1 MQSTDPE
8 NCFHNA
14 EAFTLSS
21 LPALKTVT
29 IGNFAFSNVKGFR
42 IGYANQAGEGGVR
55 EGCVHE
61 LQAAVRE
68 QWEWDVRL
76 SGRREPFRMKNNNS
90 LTSFANATVL
100 FNESAGN
107 EAPWID
113 DIRKK
118 VLRKKGYV

>member
-42 IGYANQAGEGGVR
+42 IGYANKLEKVEYGKE
-55 EGCVHE
+55 CV
-61 LQAAVRE
+61 VNCK
-68 QWEWDVRL
+68 RL
-76 SGRREPFRMKNNNS
+76 YVNSGNGMCS
-90 LTSFANATVL
+90 
-100 FNESAGN
+100 
-107 EAPWID
+107 
-113 DIRKK
+113 
-118 VLRKKGYV
+118 